1 MRTILLLIIFI
12 NLFRGLTAQE
22 RELKNYTKSTALGV
36 HFYTFGW
43 GFDLHQTFKAS
54 EKREHIF
61 KFDISSLKNKNESRN
76 PSIYRDQGGK
86 AYIYGK
92 THYCY
97 NLGLTYGQQW
107 NLIPKGT
114 INHISLKMGI
124 SGGFA
129 LAMLKPYFV
138 EVINTR
144 LSRIDVDQYSSSK
157 YSINDIV
164 GESDFFQGFERIK
177 LLLGLRCKVH
187 SSLDLGQE
195 NFVIRAIYT
204 GIQADIFSQRPPIMD
219 TVYNPQFFFS
229 LFLGF
234 MIGNNY

>member
-1 MRTILLLIIFI
+1 MRITFLLLAFLH
-12 NLFRGLTAQE
+12 LFSHIVAQE
-22 RELKNYTKSTALGV
+22 ENLKPYTKSTAIGV

-43 GFDLHQTFKAS
+43 GFDIHQTFRAS
-54 EKREHIF
+54 EKSEHIF
-61 KFDISSLKNKNESRN
+61 KLDIASLKNKNESRN

-97 NLGLTYGQQW
+97 NLGFTYGQQW
-107 NLIPKGT
+107 NIIPKGT
-114 INHISLKMGI
+114 INHVSLKMGI

-129 LAMLKPYFV
+129 FAILKPYFV

-144 LSRIDVDQYSSSK
+144 FSRIDVDQYSSAK

-164 GESDFFQGFERIK
+164 GESDFFQGFDRIK
-177 LLLGLRCKVH
+177 FLPGLRLKVH
-187 SSLDLGQE
+187 SSLDLGHE
-195 NFVIRAIYT
+195 NFLIRGIYT
-204 GIQADIFSQRPPIMD
+204 GMQADVFSQRPSIMD
-219 TVYNPQFFFS
+219 TAYNPQFFFS

>member
-1 MRTILLLIIFI
+1 MKILMLFFFFLSLAFNLLS
-12 NLFRGLTAQE
+12 QE
-22 RELKNYTKSTALGV
+22 ESFKSYSKSSSLGV

-43 GFDLHQTFKAS
+43 GFDFHQTFRTNS
-54 EKREHIF
+54 SREHIL
-61 KFDISSLKNKNESRN
+61 KIDLASLKNKNESRN

-107 NLIPKGT
+107 ELISKGT
-114 INHISLKMGI
+114 VNHVSFKMGV

-129 LAMLKPYFV
+129 FAILKPYFV

-157 YSINDIV
+157 YTINDIV
-164 GESDFFQGFERIK
+164 GESDFFQGFDRLK
-177 LLLGLRCKVH
+177 LLPGLRLKIH
-187 SSLDLGQE
+187 GSLDLGHE
-195 NFVIRAIYT
+195 NFLIRCIYT
-204 GIQADIFSQRPPIMD
+204 GIQADVFSQRPPIMD

-234 MIGNNY
+234 MVGNNY